1 MEPLAYRM
9 SPRNLDEFYGQEHIL
24 GEDKLLTR
32 AIKADRLT
40 SIILWGPPGCGK
52 TALAKVIA
60 KMTKNNFACIM
71 YFVKQK

>member
-9 SPRNLDEFYGQEHIL
+9 CPRNLDEFFGQEHIL

-52 TALAKVIA
+52 EAAESIRSAEALGL
-60 KMTKNNFACIM
+60 
-71 YFVKQK
+71 